1 MFLMGMDVKISNKI
15 LVDQI
20 QQYLTMIKH
29 QELDLFQECKI
40 GLIAENQFN
49 KLSN

>member
-1 MFLMGMDVKISNKI
+1 MGMDVKISNKI

-29 QELDLFQECKI
+29 EEPDLCQECKI

-49 KLSN
+49 ELSD